1 MSENKLRMEQYT
13 QAKLFERGQ
22 EDLDAAIKGNIL
34 AMINYNSA
42 IKLSDNSFE
51 INNSISM

>member
-1 MSENKLRMEQYT
+1 MEQYT
-13 QAKLFERGQ
+13 QAKLFERRQ

-34 AMINYNSA
+34 AMIDYTSA
-42 IKLSDNSFE
+42 KKLSDNSFE